1 MYKDGSQIGDFND
14 MHLYKYIG
22 TWNTLMFVYI
32 NFKGVHASL
41 VSKDM
46 VWHST
51 TILPITICVF
61 DEYFLSQEKPNKVFE
76 RLLRIGNKNFT
87 LISNLI

>member
-1 MYKDGSQIGDFND
+1 
-14 MHLYKYIG
+14 
-22 TWNTLMFVYI
+22 MFVYI

-61 DEYFLSQEKPNKVFE
+61 DEYFLSQEIPNKVFE
-76 RLLRIGNKNFT
+76 RLLRIGNKSFT
-87 LISNLI
+87 LRSNLNAV